1 MSILNMFSKIFGKE
15 SNEDKKNFEFK
26 NRFFKDRIEISIN
39 GKNGRENLKNY
50 LEKYSDIE
58 VEYFKEA
65 LIFQIDLEKDVLIL
79 EYEDIYNLSI
89 NELEYF
95 LLPGYFKGVIDIKN
109 RGYVLNQKG
118 FQFEIS
124 FSDLKKTY
132 EYIENDYY
140 VTDEI
145 TGEKYF
151 LEKAQMSLVSEII
164 KFNKKNLIT
173 SDPEEQ
179 LRLIETIQKT
189 SQNIFITYSEQ
200 LHEFHNLE
208 TVDKLQIDFE
218 KIEGYQGQLEVVPRI
233 EGLSDKENKKLQQK
247 FKDAKRINQFY
258 ELEID
263 GKKLKIVF
271 NKKLKQA
278 LQVIK
283 EEPVISEIDFIT
295 KKSKIFNDERLEQ
308 EEIDIIYGPRVKGL
322 GYLNYR
328 SSAISNNNEINWVK
342 KDFPYIQTMTERVLL
357 RPEDIDILKSAVKDS
372 SEGNPIIVTIGDD
385 KIIIPS
391 VEDVKNQIK
400 QIENSI
406 IDFPKIKKIKQIE
419 ELIEYFKKYPEEEYY
434 AKNGFYIQNPKD
446 IELLEKYKESLNLEE
461 IEKDKNRKKSLL
473 LKDNLEKLDYEEEK
487 KLILIEKFK
496 FIKPLSLKKDI
507 KLFPHQEE
515 GVAKLQNLYSID
527 EINGV
532 LLADDMGLGKTIQI
546 LIFLAWLKEKK
557 GKEVYLKALLV
568 MPTSLINNWNFQSD
582 NPKEEGEIQK
592 FFNKG
597 TFKVRSFKG
606 KLSDERIDDL
616 NYSDIIITSYE
627 SLRLNHIKMGKIN
640 WSVIA
645 CDESQK
651 IKNPTTL
658 VTTAIKT
665 QNANFKIACSATPI
679 ENTSEDLWCL
689 MDFVKPGLLGSLKD
703 FKKEFS
709 KPITNNQSKIEVIEE
724 LNNNLKGKIDHFY
737 IRRVKDVLN
746 LDGSFPEKII
756 CYYNTLPS
764 KIQDI
769 KFQEIIGESYDPGKI
784 LGIIQKML
792 MISSHPEIANG
803 SDLISTDIKNLE
815 KESSKI
821 NTLKKVLDEIKNK
834 DEKVI
839 IFTKYKKM
847 QKIISIL
854 INTWYKLSPSIINGD
869 VNTEKRKEALDKF
882 KQKKGFDIIVLSPEA
897 AGVGLNITEAN
908 HVIHYTRHW
917 NPAKEE
923 QATDRVYRI
932 GQKKDVYVHYPILS
946 YNKNYPE
953 KVTYDLE
960 TWIEEELNR
969 SLEISTPE
977 ENLNYIIM
985 KKKKML
991 KDFFLATPLDIDA
1004 SDFMGVMGK

>member
-1 MSILNMFSKIFGKE
+1 MSILKMFSKIF
-15 SNEDKKNFEFK
+15 DKKSSDSKGFKFK
-26 NRFFKDRIEISIN
+26 NRFFKDRIEISID

-50 LEKYSDIE
+50 LEKYSDTE
-58 VEYFKEA
+58 VEYFKET
-65 LIFQIDLEKDVLIL
+65 LIFQIDFEKNVLIL

-109 RGYVLNQKG
+109 RGYILNQKG
-118 FQFEIS
+118 FQFEMS

-132 EYIENDYY
+132 EYIDDNYY
-140 VTDEI
+140 VTDTT

-151 LEKAQMSLVSEII
+151 LEKTQMGLVSKII
-164 KFNKKNLIT
+164 EFNKKNLIV

-179 LRLIETIQKT
+179 LNLIETIQKV
-189 SQNIFITYSEQ
+189 SENIFITYSEQ

-208 TVDKLQIDFE
+208 TIDRLQIDFE
-218 KIEGYQGQLEVVPRI
+218 KIEGSEGKLEIVPRI
-233 EGLSDKENKKLQQK
+233 EGFSDEENKELQKK
-247 FKDAKRINQFY
+247 FKQAKKINQFY
-258 ELEID
+258 ELEIE
-263 GKKLKIVF
+263 GETVKIVF

-283 EEPVISEIDFIT
+283 EEPVISETDFII

-328 SSAISNNNEINWVK
+328 SSAIPNNNEINWIK
-342 KDFPYIQTMTERVLL
+342 KDFPYIQTMTERVFL
-357 RPEDIDILKSAVKDS
+357 RPENIDTLKDAVKNTL
-372 SEGNPIIVTIGDD
+372 EGNPIVIKIGDD

-391 VEDVKNQIK
+391 VEDVENQIK

-406 IDFPKIKKIKQIE
+406 IDFPKIKKVKEIE
-419 ELIEYFKKYPEEEYY
+419 ELIEYFKEYPEEKYY

-446 IELLEKYKESLNLEE
+446 IELLESYKESLNLEE

-487 KLILIEKFK
+487 KSILTKEFK
-496 FIKPLSLKKDI
+496 FIKPSSLKKEI
-507 KLFPHQEE
+507 NLFPHQEE
-515 GVAKLQNLYSID
+515 GIAKLQNLYSID
-527 EINGV
+527 EVNGV

-557 GKEVYLKALLV
+557 GKKTNLKALLV
-568 MPTSLINNWNFQSD
+568 MPTSLINNWNFESD

-592 FFNKG
+592 FFNRG
-597 TFKVRSFKG
+597 TFKVTSFKG

-640 WSVIA
+640 WSVIS

-709 KPITNNQSKIEVIEE
+709 KPITNNQSKIEVIEK
-724 LNNNLKGKIDHFY
+724 LNNNLKGKIDDFY

-746 LDGSFPEKII
+746 VDGSFPDKII

-769 KFQEIIGESYDPGKI
+769 KFQEIIEESYDPGQI

-803 SDLISTDIKNLE
+803 SDLISTDIEVLE

-821 NTLKKVLDEIKNK
+821 NTLKKVLDKIKNK
-834 DEKVI
+834 DEKAI

-869 VNTEKRKEALDKF
+869 VNTSKRKEALDKF
-882 KQKKGFDIIVLSPEA
+882 KQNEGFDIIVLSPEA

-946 YNKNYPE
+946 YNENYPE
-953 KVTYDLE
+953 TVTYDLE

-977 ENLNYIIM
+977 EKLNYIIM

-991 KDFFLATPLDIDA
+991 KDFFLATPLDVDA
-1004 SDFMGVMGK
+1004 SDFLGVMGK